1 LFAGNE
7 GRGTKFVRVTGA
19 LLFAWQAL
27 RLREY
32 RPEGETMNTGCLSGF
47 LASFALL
54 ATPLALAQHAASSAP
69 QEQPVGMVE
78 HPCPPPLNPP
88 ASVRN
93 LLIELFIEPR
103 RLTSADFDRL
113 MKDHEFAAFNQA
125 SQLRARQDWAGLCRF
140 RAANDDAVTATER
153 PRVVFMGDSITENWG
168 MGDPELFQHGVLNR
182 GISGQ
187 TTPQMLVRFRSDVI
201 ALEPRAVHILAG
213 TNDVA
218 GNTGPNRPQDFKNNI
233 MSMAELAR
241 AHGIHVILGSIPPAA
256 GFNWRPQVNP
266 VPLIR
271 ELNQW
276 LREYA
281 SQNGFDYVD
290 YYSVLAR
297 PNGEL
302 KPELSND
309 GVHPNRSGYRLMRKL
324 MEPKISSGNAR

>member
-1 LFAGNE
+1 
-7 GRGTKFVRVTGA
+7 
-19 LLFAWQAL
+19 
-27 RLREY
+27 
-32 RPEGETMNTGCLSGF
+32 MNTGYLSRF
-47 LASFALL
+47 LASFAIL
-54 ATPLALAQHAASSAP
+54 AASVASAQDAGSP
-69 QEQPVGMVE
+69 RPPDPPAGMVE
-78 HPCPPPLNPP
+78 QPCLPTLMPP
-88 ASVRN
+88 ASVRS
-93 LLIELFIEPR
+93 LLIELFIDPR
-103 RLTSADFDRL
+103 KLTSADFDRL
-113 MKDHEFAAFNQA
+113 MKDREFAEFNQA
-125 SQLRARQDWAGLCRF
+125 SQLRARQDWAGSCRF
-140 RAANDDAVTATER
+140 RSANDSAAGAS

-168 MGDPELFQHGVLNR
+168 MADPGLFEHGALNR

-201 ALEPRAVHILAG
+201 ALEPRIVHILAG

-241 AHGIHVILGSIPPAA
+241 AHGMHVILGSIPPAA
-256 GFNWRPQVNP
+256 SFNWRPQLKP
-266 VPLIR
+266 VPRIR

-281 SQNGFDYVD
+281 SRNGLDYVD
-290 YYSVLAR
+290 YYSVLAG

-324 MEPKISSGNAR
+324 VEQKISSGKPR